1 MEYTE
6 LLEFLKANEDKL
18 RVFLSADERMK
29 DYRMRLTGRKCSRT
43 IFMSEQLQ
51 FIMTEY
57 CIENDMK
64 IGEFVEL
71 AIVEHL
77 NRCGMGHKLMKIIS
91 PLANGE
97 QGGKLRKASRHLMK
111 VEVETQGSTG
121 VQVGGGMINHEK
133 GRNLRPIFKRK
144 SA

>member
-29 DYRMRLTGRKCSRT
+29 DYRLRLTGRKCSRT

-64 IGEFVEL
+64 IGEFVE
-71 AIVEHL
+71 
-77 NRCGMGHKLMKIIS
+77 KS
-91 PLANGE
+91 
-97 QGGKLRKASRHLMK
+97 RKASLHLMK
-111 VEVETQGSTG
+111 VEGETKGNTG
-121 VQVGGGMINHEK
+121 VRTGGGMINHEK

>member
-29 DYRMRLTGRKCSRT
+29 DYRLRLTGRKCSRT

-77 NRCGMGHKLMKIIS
+77 NRCGMEHKLMKIIS
-91 PLANGE
+91 PLAGGE
-97 QGGKLRKASRHLMK
+97 QGEIEKSQSPPD
-111 VEVETQGSTG
+111 ES
-121 VQVGGGMINHEK
+121 GGGNKGKHRGTNR
-133 GRNLRPIFKRK
+133 GRNDK
-144 SA
+144 S